1 MSSNINLKF
10 ALPDFDYAD
19 LYDNE
24 KLPRIDAA
32 FATWLNAQN
41 SPLAARYLNYRAGE
55 LIERVTE
62 SNLLIETASAL
73 EEFIVAL
80 FGVGGAHDRLRRAQ
94 ASDDPIHLFKDKLVK
109 GAIKR
114 KRAQPARAFVIIE
127 AELLPQLETSI
138 EVELAIARFW
148 QKSAAAENAAAIAL
162 LEEWA
167 WSAANTEEGRARTKS
182 WISFK
187 FPRKI
192 DYFKLVE
199 TRALEDDKAARVQ
212 GPSETLRRRDG
223 FALTDTRG
231 SLRGAMDQV
240 HYCVY
245 CHRNDGD
252 YCSQG
257 FPAKDE
263 PGFKKNPLGVE
274 LTGCPLGEKI
284 SEAHV
289 LKRDGA
295 TLAALAVIMIDN
307 PLLPLTGHRICN
319 DCMKACIYQKQDP
332 VDIPQIETRI
342 LTDVLELPWG
352 FEIYFLLTRWN
363 PLNRARPYAD
373 AYNGKHILIAGAG
386 PAGCNLAY
394 HLLQQ
399 GFGIAMIDGLKIE
412 PLPEDLVGTRLKVPK
427 PVRDI
432 ASLND
437 SLDERIMLGFGGVA
451 EYGITVRWDKNFLKL
466 VYLTLA
472 RNRLFAVYGGVRLG
486 GTIRVEDAWQ
496 LGFNHVALATGAG
509 RPTVLPIKNNMA
521 RGIRQASDFLMALQ
535 LTGAAKTASLANL
548 QIRLPA
554 LVVGGGLTGID
565 TATEVQAYYIR
576 QVEKTLARYE
586 TLAAGTA
593 LPTSFSTEE
602 RTILDEHLAHGM
614 LVRAERLRAA
624 AAGEAPNFIPLLQSW
639 GGVTVVYRKAMNQSP
654 AYLRNHEEIEKAL
667 QEGIYYAERLVP
679 IEARVDSNGSVEA
692 MLFRRNIEANGGEA
706 IVELPARSVFIAA
719 GSIPNTVYEREHS
732 GTFAMQG
739 KFFAAHHLQ
748 QYQLRPA
755 LTAQNCKSDEIG
767 FFTSY
772 ADNEHYVSYFG
783 DNHPQFAGSVVKAM
797 ASAKRGCDAITALF
811 PERRRS
817 SMDEWYKFAAM
828 LDDRLRCSV
837 VKIERYAARMSKIT
851 LHAPQ
856 AAESWRPGQVFR
868 LQNFETQSL
877 KLSATLLQMEGMA
890 IHATD
895 VDRARGEITLLAN
908 EVGATSRI
916 AASLQPGTRIIL
928 MGPTGSG
935 IPTLDDG
942 TMVVIGNASAVAS
955 LVDGTPTWRAG
966 GSRVVFI
973 GHFENSNRAEAL
985 QPLIESLADQIY
997 WVIRSGSSLRK
1008 RRLQDKVFVG
1018 KFADFLDVCE
1028 TSLAF
1033 GSWLS
1038 EVTQL
1043 LLCDTSSAMA
1053 QTAPKLR
1060 ELLDSS
1066 VVAIAAVN
1074 SPMQCMMKEVCAQC
1088 LCKHRNADG
1097 SEKYVFS
1104 CFNQHQPLYDIDFAN
1119 LALRQTQNV
1128 LQEKLSDAWLSYVLA
1143 QDSGIALT
1151 PQPTWAR

>member
-1 MSSNINLKF
+1 MNTEIDLTF
-10 ALPDFDYAD
+10 ALAGLNYAD
-19 LYDNE
+19 LYDNA
-24 KLPRIDAA
+24 KLPQLDTA
-32 FATWLNAQN
+32 FSAWLASQNAQ
-41 SPLAARYLNYRAGE
+41 LAARYQNYRAGE
-55 LIERVTE
+55 HTEREAE
-62 SNLLIETASAL
+62 SGLLIETAGAL
-73 EEFIVAL
+73 EEFIVML
-80 FGVGGAHDRLRRAQ
+80 FGISGARDRLRAAQ
-94 ASDDPIHLFKDKLVK
+94 RVDDPIHLFKDKLVK
-109 GAIKR
+109 AAIKR
-114 KRAQPARAFVIIE
+114 KRTQPARAFEIIE
-127 AELLPQLETSI
+127 AELLPHLESGI
-138 EVELAIARFW
+138 ELELAIARFW
-148 QKSAAAENAAAIAL
+148 QQNAAAENAAAIAL

-167 WSAANTEEGRARTKS
+167 WAAANTDQGRARTKG
-182 WISFK
+182 WITFK

-192 DYFKLVE
+192 DYFKLVD
-199 TRALEDDKAARVQ
+199 TRALANDEASRVE
-212 GPSETLRRRDG
+212 GPPDTLRRRDG

-231 SLRGAMDQV
+231 SLRSAMDQV

-257 FPAKDE
+257 FPAKDQA
-263 PGFKKNPLGVE
+263 GFKKNPLGVE

-295 TLAALAVIMIDN
+295 TLAALAIIMIDN

-332 VDIPQIETRI
+332 VDIPQVETRI

-363 PLNRARPYAD
+363 PLNRARPYAEP
-373 AYNGKHILIAGAG
+373 YNGKHILIAGAG

-394 HLLQQ
+394 HLLQE
-399 GFGIAMIDGLKIE
+399 GFGIALVDGLKIE
-412 PLPEDLVGTRLKVPK
+412 PLPVDWVGTASTTGN
-427 PVRDI
+427 PVRHI

-437 SLDERIMLGFGGVA
+437 SLDERVMLGFGGVA

-472 RNRLFAVYGGVRLG
+472 RNQLFSVYGGVRLG

-496 LGFNHVALATGAG
+496 LGFDHVALATGAG

-548 QIRLPA
+548 QVRLPA
-554 LVVGGGLTGID
+554 LVIGGGLTGID

-586 TLAAGTA
+586 ALAADAA
-593 LPTSFSTEE
+593 LPANLGVEE
-602 RTILDEHLAHGM
+602 RSILHEHLEHGR
-614 LVRAERLRAA
+614 LVRAERARAA
-624 AAGEAPNFIPLLQSW
+624 AAGEAPNFVPLLQRW

-654 AYLRNHEEIEKAL
+654 AYLRNHEEIEKAF
-667 QEGIYYAERLVP
+667 QEGIYYAERLEP
-679 IEARVDSNGSVEA
+679 IEARTDIYGSVEA
-692 MLFRRNIEANGGEA
+692 IRFARNVEAEGGEA

-739 KFFAAHHLQ
+739 KFFAAHRFADG
-748 QYQLRPA
+748 QLTSA
-755 LTAQNCKSDEIG
+755 VAAKNCKSDGIG

-772 ADNEHYVSYFG
+772 TNDRHYVSYFG

-797 ASAKRGCDAITALF
+797 ASAKRGASAIAALF
-811 PERRRS
+811 PQREHAD
-817 SMDEWYKFAAM
+817 MGEWRKFVAM
-828 LDDRLRCSV
+828 LDDRLRCSI
-837 VKIERYAARMSKIT
+837 VKIERYATRISKIT

-856 AAESWRPGQVFR
+856 AAKAWQPGQVFR
-868 LQNFETQSL
+868 LQNFETQAV

-890 IHATD
+890 IHAVD
-895 VDRARGEITLLAN
+895 VNRARGEITLLAN

-916 AASLQPGTRIIL
+916 AASLQPGNRVIL

-935 IPTLDDG
+935 VPTLDAG
-942 TMVVIGNASAVAS
+942 TMVVMGNSSAVAS
-955 LVDGTPTWRAG
+955 LVDGAPTWRAAG
-966 GSRVVFI
+966 NRVVFI
-973 GHFENSNRAEAL
+973 GHFDNASRAEAL
-985 QPLIESLADQIY
+985 QPLIEPLADQIF
-997 WVIRSGSSLRK
+997 WVIESGSPLLK
-1008 RRLQDKVFVG
+1008 RRAQDKMFVG
-1018 KFADFLDVCE
+1018 RFEDFLAVCRDN
-1028 TSLAF
+1028 SPY
-1033 GSWLS
+1033 GSWARQAGK
-1038 EVTQL
+1038 V
-1043 LLCDTSSAMA
+1043 LLCDESAAMA
-1053 QTAPKLR
+1053 KTARRLR
-1060 ELLDSS
+1060 ELLDES

-1097 SEKYVFS
+1097 SERYVFS
-1104 CFNQHQPLYDIDFAN
+1104 CFNQHQPLYDVDFAN
-1119 LALRQTQNV
+1119 LALRQTQNT
-1128 LQEKLSDAWLSYVLA
+1128 LQEKLSNAWLSYILA
-1143 QDSGIALT
+1143 REQQTLQRKKAL
-1151 PQPTWAR
+1151 PVV

>member
-1 MSSNINLKF
+1 MNSETDLKF
-10 ALPDFDYAD
+10 ALADFAYAD
-19 LYDNE
+19 LYDNQ
-24 KLPRIDAA
+24 KLTQLDAR
-32 FATWLNAQN
+32 FADWLAVQNAA
-41 SPLAARYLNYRAGE
+41 LAARYLAYRAGAPS
-55 LIERVTE
+55 ERVAE
-62 SNLLIETASAL
+62 SNLLLETAQAL
-73 EEFIVAL
+73 EEFLVEL
-80 FGVGGAHDRLRRAQ
+80 FAISGARDVLRAAQ
-94 ASDDPIHLFKDKLVK
+94 AADDPLHVFKDKLVK
-109 GAIKR
+109 AAVKR

-127 AELLPQLETSI
+127 AELLPQLETGI
-138 EVELAIARFW
+138 EIELAIARFW
-148 QKSAAAENAAAIAL
+148 QKNAAAENAVAIAL

-167 WSAANTEEGRARTKS
+167 WSAANTDEGRVRTKN

-199 TRALEDDKAARVQ
+199 TRALADDKASRVE
-212 GPSETLRRRDG
+212 GPAETLRRRDG

-231 SLRGAMDQV
+231 SLRAAMDQV

-363 PLNRARPYAD
+363 PLNRARPYAEV
-373 AYNGKHILIAGAG
+373 YNGKHILIAGAG

-399 GFGIAMIDGLKIE
+399 GFGVAMIDGLKIE
-412 PLPEDLVGTRLKVPK
+412 PLPQDIVGSAATPPR

-437 SLDERIMLGFGGVA
+437 SLDERVMLGFGGVA

-472 RNRLFAVYGGVRLG
+472 RNQLFSVYGGVRLG
-486 GTIRVEDAWQ
+486 GTIRIEDAWQ
-496 LGFNHVALATGAG
+496 LGFDHVALATGAG

-548 QIRLPA
+548 QVRLPA
-554 LVVGGGLTGID
+554 LVIGGGLTGID

-586 TLAAGTA
+586 ALADAAA
-593 LPTSFSTEE
+593 LPANLSAEE
-602 RTILDEHLAHGM
+602 RSILHEHLAHGR
-614 LVRAERLRAA
+614 LVRAERMRAA
-624 AAGEAPNFIPLLQSW
+624 VVGEAPNFIPLLQSW

-667 QEGIYYAERLVP
+667 QEGIYYAERLEP
-679 IEARVDSNGSVEA
+679 IEACTDAYGSVEA
-692 MLFRRNIEANGGEA
+692 LRFARNIEAEGGEA
-706 IVELPARSVFIAA
+706 IVELPARAVFIAA
-719 GSIPNTVYEREHS
+719 GSIPNTVYEREHN
-732 GTFAMQG
+732 GTFTMQG
-739 KFFAAHHLQ
+739 KFFAAH
-748 QYQLRPA
+748 RIEDCR
-755 LTAQNCKSDEIG
+755 LTSAASAKNCKSDGIG

-772 ADNEHYVSYFG
+772 TNDQHYVSYFG

-797 ASAKRGCDAITALF
+797 ASAKRGASAITDLF
-811 PERRRS
+811 PQRQRAEMEAWR
-817 SMDEWYKFAAM
+817 KFVAM
-828 LDDRLRCSV
+828 LDDRLHCAI
-837 VKIERYAARMSKIT
+837 VKVERYAARMSQIT

-856 AAESWRPGQVFR
+856 AARSWRPGQVFR
-868 LQNFETQSL
+868 LQNFETQAL
-877 KLSATLLQMEGMA
+877 KLSGTLLQMEGMA
-890 IHATD
+890 IHATN
-895 VDRARGEITLLAN
+895 VDPERGEITLIAN

-916 AASLQPGTRIIL
+916 AGSLQPGTRVIL

-935 IPTLDDG
+935 IPTLVGG
-942 TMVVIGNASAVAS
+942 TMVVMGNASAVAS
-955 LVDGTPTWRAG
+955 LVDGTPTWRAS

-973 GHFENSNRAEAL
+973 GHFENSYRAEAL

-997 WVIRSGSSLRK
+997 WVIHSGSALRK

-1018 KFADFLDVCE
+1018 RLADFLDAAR
-1028 TSLAF
+1028 TSFAY
-1033 GSWLS
+1033 GSWVPALS
-1038 EVTQL
+1038 KL
-1043 LLCDTSSAMA
+1043 LLCDTSSVMA
-1053 QTAPKLR
+1053 QTAPLLR

-1066 VVAIAAVN
+1066 IDVIAAVN

-1088 LCKHRNADG
+1088 LCKHRRADG
-1097 SEKYVFS
+1097 SDKYVFS
-1104 CFNQHQPLYDIDFAN
+1104 CFNQHQPLYDVDFVN
-1119 LALRQTQNV
+1119 LALRQTQNG
-1128 LQEKLSDAWLSYVLA
+1128 LQEKLSDAWLSYVMN
-1143 QDSGIALT
+1143 QDSGVALT